1 MLWLKYLPVISILL
15 LLVTYTAFGW
25 HVTSAS
31 LVWSEP
37 LSAQFK
43 SWDFDL
49 EQQSILWGIHL
60 LALLMIVLTSLALT
74 APIALMT
81 FFVGSWARSEV
92 QSMISMVFWS
102 FVLVVMLRW
111 FNYFVE
117 FLVLICSAV
126 LGRIEL
132 RNAGLSQS
140 QAVLVLL
147 ALCIASFGVGVYS
160 SFQFGT
166 HF

>member
-1 MLWLKYLPVISILL
+1 MLWLKYVPVIAIFL

-25 HVTSAS
+25 HVASAG
-31 LVWSEP
+31 LAWSEP
-37 LSAQFK
+37 LSTQFK
-43 SWDFDL
+43 SWDVDL
-49 EQQSILWGIHL
+49 EQQSILWAIHI
-60 LALLMIVLTSLALT
+60 LALLVIVLTSLALT

-92 QSMISMVFWS
+92 QSIISMIVWS
-102 FVLVVMLRW
+102 FVLVLMLRW

-132 RNAGLSQS
+132 RNAGLNQP
-140 QAVLVLL
+140 QAIFVLL
-147 ALCIASFGVGVYS
+147 SLCVASFGVGVYS
-160 SFQFGT
+160 YFHFG
-166 HF
+166 HHL